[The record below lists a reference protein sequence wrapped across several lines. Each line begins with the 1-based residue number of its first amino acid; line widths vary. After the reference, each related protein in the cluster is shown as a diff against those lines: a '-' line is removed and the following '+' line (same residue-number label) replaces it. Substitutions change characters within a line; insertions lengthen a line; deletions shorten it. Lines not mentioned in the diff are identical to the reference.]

1 MRVKITPSQIAGT
14 LSIPASKSMAHR
26 AIICASLAQ
35 GTSKVTNVTF
45 SKDIEATIACM
56 EALGAKIEVEGN
68 TCIVTGCDV
77 KKVNHPLS
85 IDCNESGS
93 TLRFLVP
100 ICALSQE
107 KVSLQGHGRLLQRPM
122 DVYKDIFAQQGLS
135 FKQGETLQIQGP
147 IHSQNFVIRGDISSQ
162 FITGLMFALP
172 LLDKDSTLE
181 ILPPFE
187 SKSYVNLTLQ
197 MLEAFGIQIIEEDAL
212 HYTIPGKQTYQAK
225 DVRVEGDYS
234 QLAFFSVLASLQN
247 SLCLKNM
254 DMHSRQGDRV
264 ILDFLKKAGS
274 QIHQDQETITI
285 SSRTLSSQTMDIAD
299 CPDLG
304 PILCV
309 LASFT
314 PGCTKLI
321 HAQRLRMKESDRI
334 AAMEAELKK
343 WDVNVTSTFDTI
355 TIQGKPEYT
364 KENVMIDGHNDH
376 RIVMAMTVFGLCASQ
391 PCIIEDA
398 QAISKSYPNF
408 FKDVQ
413 KIGGKVEIL

>member
-122 DVYKDIFAQQGLS
+122 DVYKDIFVQQGLS

-234 QLAFFSVLASLQN
+234 QLAFFAVLASLQN

-314 PGCTKLI
+314 PGCTD
-321 HAQRLRMKESDRI
+321 E
-334 AAMEAELKK
+334 
-343 WDVNVTSTFDTI
+343 
-355 TIQGKPEYT
+355 GK
-364 KENVMIDGHNDH
+364 
-376 RIVMAMTVFGLCASQ
+376 
-391 PCIIEDA
+391 
-398 QAISKSYPNF
+398 
-408 FKDVQ
+408 
-413 KIGGKVEIL
+413 